1 MTTHSPDSS
10 AKRVEATSQSPEDAK
25 AESQPIHDEDAVSP
39 TTLDGVAAQS
49 APVSETA
56 EVADDAVE
64 PPIPAHRAYGYWL
77 LLLFVVFVGSLASLA
92 WYGWNLF
99 QANAERI
106 NHVLI
111 TQKADQ
117 NALGQALQASRSQLD
132 QLSKTMNSAQQQA
145 TQQREQLQ
153 TESQSTQQKLAQRID
168 NLDHHYAQIE
178 DRLGRG
184 ELAWQVAEIGFLLTR
199 AEERL
204 SVAHDPAGA
213 EVALTLADQRLARL
227 SRPEV
232 LPVRSAISQVL
243 ARLQTVDAFD
253 RVGMALTLRR
263 SASDVSNWPLAGTVD
278 TAQAASAPVV
288 PASSVAP
295 VVAPWYVRWPHAVWQ
310 PVADWLGRQFTVT
323 HSDEPLKASARAST
337 DRETLI
343 WLTAV
348 REALL
353 ARDTPALEASIRQ
366 AEDWIKPHYDDQA
379 SVVSRTLKALEETG
393 SFYAAQ
399 TLPNLAPVFKA
410 WRASGLMAE
419 TTTAPPAPAVTETHP

>member
-10 AKRVEATSQSPEDAK
+10 AKRVEATSHSSEDAK
-25 AESQPIHDEDAVSP
+25 AESKPIRDENTVPP
-39 TTLDGVAAQS
+39 TTSGVISEQS
-49 APVSETA
+49 APVSDTA
-56 EVADDAVE
+56 AVDDAVE
-64 PPIPAHRAYGYWL
+64 PPIPVQRAYGYWL
-77 LLLFVVFVGSLASLA
+77 LLLFVVFAGSLASLA
-92 WYGWNLF
+92 WYGWGLF
-99 QANAERI
+99 QANTARI
-106 NHVLI
+106 NHVLM

-117 NALGQALQASRSQLD
+117 NELSQALQTARTQLD
-132 QLSKTMNSAQQQA
+132 QLSASTSTAQQHA

-153 TESQSTQQKLAQRID
+153 TDSQSTQQKLTQRID

-263 SASDVSNWPLAGTVD
+263 SASDVPNWPLAGAAD
-278 TAQAASAPVV
+278 TAQSAPAPVV
-288 PASSVAP
+288 PVGSDAP
-295 VVAPWYVRWPHAVWQ
+295 NAAPWYVRWPRAVWQ
-310 PVADWLGRQFTVT
+310 PVSDWLGRQFTVT

-353 ARDTPALEASIRQ
+353 ARDTPSLEASIRQ

-379 SVVSRTLKALEETG
+379 PVVSRTLKALEETRA
-393 SFYAAQ
+393 FYAAQ
-399 TLPNLAPVFKA
+399 TLPDLAPVFKA

-419 TTTAPPAPAVTETHP
+419 TTVAPPAPAVTETHP